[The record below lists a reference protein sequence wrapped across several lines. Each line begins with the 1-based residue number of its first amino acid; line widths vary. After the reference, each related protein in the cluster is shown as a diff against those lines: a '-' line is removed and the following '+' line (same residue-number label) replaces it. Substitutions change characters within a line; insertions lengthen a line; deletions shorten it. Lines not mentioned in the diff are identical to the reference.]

1 MGAISLN
8 RFWNATVSFAVSVE
22 IHAAARFSAVQGRPG
37 TETRARQGEDVVS
50 IGFYLLPAEYGGGG
64 GQKITY
70 LHLVKI

>member
-1 MGAISLN
+1 
-8 RFWNATVSFAVSVE
+8 VE

-50 IGFYLLPAEYGGGG
+50 IGFYLLPTEYGGGG